1 MDAALKNYLLSRC
14 KVSQESGCWIW
25 DGPANKTGHGHY
37 TKDKKSLVA
46 HYGAWVAWNGDIPDK
61 MRVKHNCS
69 NRLCI
74 NPRHLRL
81 EYVKCYK
88 THDVEYILANSK
100 PNELT
105 GCRNWQGR
113 LNANGYGIISVGK
126 ASVMMHRAAW
136 ECQNGPVPDGMQVC
150 HRCDNRRCV
159 NHEHL
164 FIGTIAD
171 NQADKCQKN
180 RQMKGVDCHNARL
193 NADAV
198 IEIRSS
204 EKSAPELALK
214 YGVSRACI
222 GSVKSRK
229 TWKHVA

>member
-1 MDAALKNYLLSRC
+1 MSAALKNYLLSRC

-25 DGPANKTGHGHY
+25 DGPASRTGHGHY
-37 TKDKKSLVA
+37 TKDKKSLMA

-113 LNANGYGIISVGK
+113 LNAKGYGIISVGK

-136 ECQNGPVPDGMQVC
+136 ECQNGPVPDEMMVC
-150 HRCDNRRCV
+150 HRCDNPRCV

-171 NQADKCQKN
+171 NHADMVSKGRQQKGSGHY
-180 RQMKGVDCHNARL
+180 RAKL
-193 NADAV
+193 TEADIVA
-198 IEIRSS
+198 IRN
-204 EKSAPELALK
+204 SAEQKPALAKK
-214 YGVSRACI
+214 YGVSYATI
-222 GSVKSRK
+222 KSIVNRQN
-229 TWKHVA
+229 WKHVS